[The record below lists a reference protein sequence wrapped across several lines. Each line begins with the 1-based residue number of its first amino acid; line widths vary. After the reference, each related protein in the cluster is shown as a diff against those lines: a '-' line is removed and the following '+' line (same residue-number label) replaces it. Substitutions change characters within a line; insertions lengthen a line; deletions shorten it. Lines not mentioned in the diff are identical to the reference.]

1 MAVRLAPYM
10 PALVIVVV
18 GGALLAKGVSD
29 SAVLPL
35 LVCLGIVVTGAA
47 VAYGARRDNDP
58 FSLLP
63 LIAIFYL
70 LGFVAG
76 AVYFHYAGREQGFT
90 FNEATLNAGL
100 AMGLLGFAGLLLG
113 YVTNP
118 LRRAVALA
126 PRFPVLRRNVSPLRI
141 VVPLLALGWTARAMQ
156 LAKGLYFHDAPQ
168 GEIAANTGATAIVQ
182 TVAALPTVAVALIG
196 AAAYLG
202 RFERRQAFFQR
213 AFWAL
218 TIVEALW
225 YFPTGERGQ
234 VLGVA
239 LMALIVAFYAGGR
252 RIPWKLLVV
261 TGILVTFVLFPF
273 IQTYR
278 GSFGEQHVYQR
289 EPGQSL
295 KIALESMT
303 SRSLGE
309 NFEAGLDSVFSRF
322 NDVASVATILH
333 KGREVMGLAPGETLR
348 WTVEASVPRFVYPQ
362 KEDPGRFHNRFGRTY
377 DILEDWNFHTSIA
390 TTQPGELYLN
400 FGWLGVILGMP
411 IVGALYRAINDFL
424 AARWSDPAALAVYS
438 VITWPLIYGLESIIV
453 LGVVGA
459 LKLLLISTVLIWVL
473 GRLSWSLP
481 VARRPARA

>member
-1 MAVRLAPYM
+1 
-10 PALVIVVV
+10 
-18 GGALLAKGVSD
+18 
-29 SAVLPL
+29 
-35 LVCLGIVVTGAA
+35 
-47 VAYGARRDNDP
+47 
-58 FSLLP
+58 
-63 LIAIFYL
+63 
-70 LGFVAG
+70 
-76 AVYFHYAGREQGFT
+76 
-90 FNEATLNAGL
+90 
-100 AMGLLGFAGLLLG
+100 
-113 YVTNP
+113 
-118 LRRAVALA
+118 
-126 PRFPVLRRNVSPLRI
+126 
-141 VVPLLALGWTARAMQ
+141 
-156 LAKGLYFHDAPQ
+156 
-168 GEIAANTGATAIVQ
+168 
-182 TVAALPTVAVALIG
+182 
-196 AAAYLG
+196 
-202 RFERRQAFFQR
+202 
-213 AFWAL
+213 
-218 TIVEALW
+218 
-225 YFPTGERGQ
+225 
-234 VLGVA
+234 
-239 LMALIVAFYAGGR
+239 VAFYAGGR

-261 TGILVTFVLFPF
+261 TGILVTFFLFPF

-289 EPGQSL
+289 EPGKSL

-309 NFEAGLDSVFSRF
+309 NLKAGLDSVFSRF

-348 WTVEASVPRFVYPQ
+348 WSVEASVPRFVYPE

-438 VITWPLIYGLESIIV
+438 VITWPLIYGLEAIIV